1 MRVPLTQ
8 YPGMNRFVL
17 DWLRGDE
24 RFLARAPR
32 GDRARKATR
41 SETLV
46 NALAASNRHWGI
58 FADDALRAWGRG
70 ETLTIIAGQQVGFA
84 GGPLYT
90 LAKIATLLRFKR
102 DMEKNGIPV
111 TAFFWLATE
120 DHDFDEVATL
130 NVPVS
135 TLASHKDVNRQLD
148 LSCMRAI
155 RGASTRATVG
165 SLPVP
170 EALITQLLA
179 LYDLDRPQ
187 WLREGITFRD
197 SFAELLASV
206 FGNELILVDA
216 LLPELR
222 REGAALFDRILA
234 NEDAIQHALRTRG
247 AALKAAGYNEQ
258 VTPNEEG
265 RYTLLYEIDDH
276 GNRQAPTAR
285 RQSERTSTTALTRP
299 LLQDAVLQPDIFVG
313 GPAEVSYYAQLQPLH
328 ALLDVPAPRVA
339 LRGHVLL
346 APKRVSRAL
355 ARYDIAPA
363 DVFQS
368 ADSLLA
374 EKEPAGVA
382 RIREI
387 AEQGR
392 RELIARVEEIGE
404 LALPADH
411 SLSNKIGRSIG
422 HLEFH
427 FDKLSERAIQG
438 LVRKNRERFTAARD
452 IVATLYP
459 DRHVQDRVVSWFAY
473 WCQHQTHLIERV
485 LEEVEVD
492 SDHFRI
498 VEL

>member
-1 MRVPLTQ
+1 MRVPLTN

-17 DWLRGDE
+17 DWLGGDE
-24 RFLARAPR
+24 RFLARTPHANR
-32 GDRARKATR
+32 TRKPQR
-41 SETLV
+41 SEALV
-46 NALAASNRHWGI
+46 NALDASNRHWGI
-58 FADDALRAWGRG
+58 FAGDALRAWGRG

-90 LAKIATLLRFKR
+90 LAKIATLIRFKR

-135 TLASHKDVNRQLD
+135 TIASHKDVNRQLD
-148 LSCMRAI
+148 LLCMRAI
-155 RGASTRATVG
+155 RGANHRATVG

-170 EALITQLLA
+170 EALIAQLLA
-179 LYDLDRPQ
+179 LYDIDRPQ

-197 SFAELLASV
+197 SFAELVAGI
-206 FGNELILVDA
+206 FGNELILIDA

-222 REGAALFDRILA
+222 REGAALFDKIVA
-234 NEDAIQHALRTRG
+234 NEDAIQHALRERG

-258 VTPNEEG
+258 VVPNEEG
-265 RYTLLYEIDDH
+265 MYTLLYEIDGA
-276 GNRQAPTAR
+276 GNRQPPSAN
-285 RQSERTSTTALTRP
+285 RQPERTSTTALTRP
-299 LLQDAVLQPDIFVG
+299 LLQDAVIQPDIFVG
-313 GPAEVSYYAQLQPLH
+313 GPAEISYYAQLQPLH
-328 ALLDVPAPRVA
+328 ALLGIDAPRVA
-339 LRGHVLL
+339 LRGHVLV
-346 APKRVSRAL
+346 APKRVSRAI
-355 ARYDIAPA
+355 ARYEIAPA

-368 ADSLLA
+368 ADALLA
-374 EKEPAGVA
+374 EKEPEGVA
-382 RIREI
+382 RIREL
-387 AEQGR
+387 AEQGK
-392 RELIARVEEIGE
+392 RELIARVEQIGE

-411 SLSNKIGRSIG
+411 SLSNRIGRSIG

-427 FDKLSERAIQG
+427 FDKLSERAMQG
-438 LVRKNRERFTAARD
+438 LVRKNRERFQAAREV
-452 IVATLYP
+452 VATLHP

-473 WCQHQTHLIERV
+473 WCKHQTHLIERV

-498 VEL
+498 VEI